1 MNGKTDQEWN
11 SVSDDDDEDSFD
23 VFYLYFG
30 ILRTVLKKV
39 SPQLY
44 EEVCRSFYSERDT

>member
-1 MNGKTDQEWN
+1 MNGTTDEDWI
-11 SVSDDDDEDSFD
+11 SVSEEEEEDLD

-44 EEVCRSFYSERDT
+44 EDVCRSFYSERDT